1 MRPVRSHES
10 DEVHGINLPTGSFS
24 CSSSSMYAC
33 MSMTAGP
40 VHSSCY
46 KAVRGH
52 NCWPTKPAD
61 MAQRMQV
68 SFKLDADLEQ
78 DFLPGDDDV
87 EDCYGGVGCT

>member
-1 MRPVRSHES
+1 
-10 DEVHGINLPTGSFS
+10 
-24 CSSSSMYAC
+24 
-33 MSMTAGP
+33 
-40 VHSSCY
+40 
-46 KAVRGH
+46 
-52 NCWPTKPAD
+52 